1 MKHYIL
7 KAFAILSILFFT
19 EAQAQDGN
27 VTISKN
33 NKIDALLE
41 LKKEAS
47 LDETSSK
54 KYKIQIFSGSLEE
67 ARKSNSNYKLK
78 FSKWKSTLEF
88 ETPNYKI
95 WVGNFRTKLEAD
107 RALTEIKKTFEHA
120 FIFKPK
126 KKKKE

>member
-7 KAFAILSILFFT
+7 KAFALLSILFLT
-19 EAQAQDGN
+19 EVKAQNGDL
-27 VTISKN
+27 TISKN
-33 NKIDALLE
+33 KKIDALLE
-41 LKKEAS
+41 LKKEAN

-54 KYKIQIFSGSLEE
+54 KYKIQIFSGSLIE

-78 FSKWKSTLEF
+78 YLKWKSTLEF

-107 RALTEIKKTFEHA
+107 RALTEIKKSFEHA

-126 KKKKE
+126 KQKKD

>member
-27 VTISKN
+27 VTVNQN

-47 LDETSSK
+47 L
-54 KYKIQIFSGSLEE
+54 
-67 ARKSNSNYKLK
+67 
-78 FSKWKSTLEF
+78 
-88 ETPNYKI
+88 
-95 WVGNFRTKLEAD
+95 
-107 RALTEIKKTFEHA
+107 
-120 FIFKPK
+120 
-126 KKKKE
+126 